1 MWSRWRICI
10 SKSKSFLSCSRWD
23 SFIATNH
30 NNLAHVVRC
39 SIIFFHQTASLFTPP
54 PSLSLSHI
62 ALSLIILFFHPHLL
76 TMFFSLFYLHFCL
89 AVCTSFHISTSRIC
103 ITLSVIFFHLEELWH
118 LEKTFKYFHVL
129 MEQTRLAWVE
139 RILILLRAEL
149 KACTD
154 V

>member
-39 SIIFFHQTASLFTPP
+39 SIIFFHQTASLFTPLFI
-54 PSLSLSHI
+54 SLSFRSFPHYLIFPSPSSHYV
-62 ALSLIILFFHPHLL
+62 LLFILFTFLSRGLHVFSHFDISHLYHAQCY
-76 TMFFSLFYLHFCL
+76 F
-89 AVCTSFHISTSRIC
+89 
-103 ITLSVIFFHLEELWH
+103 FFHLEELWH